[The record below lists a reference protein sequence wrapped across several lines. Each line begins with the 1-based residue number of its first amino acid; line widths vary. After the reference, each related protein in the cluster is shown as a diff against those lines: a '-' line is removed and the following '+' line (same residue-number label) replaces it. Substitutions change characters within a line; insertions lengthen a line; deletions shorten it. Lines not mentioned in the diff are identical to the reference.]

1 MIENVKWAFFK
12 TSLHSYLYLMAMVG
26 MCEKLFV
33 KPTLL
38 CVSTSEYQIYLNAI
52 KGVTVS
58 FAETSI
64 LIVWKRAV
72 LYSFHCRLYYAEF
85 KGNTC

>member
-1 MIENVKWAFFK
+1 MGILQDIYLHH
-12 TSLHSYLYLMAMVG
+12 TSWQWH
-26 MCEKLFV
+26 EKHFV